1 MKPTNDINIPSWV
14 YSLVGFIMVVT
25 VVVAILFNLQVW
37 TWGQEKLVVH
47 LQPNEWSEQV
57 TTPPGTSY
65 SIDAEVDTE
74 IDFQDGGPPV
84 YIGPSYKDR
93 DHGMRR
99 GIFWL
104 RSCDEGTVTITITR

>member
-1 MKPTNDINIPSWV
+1 MKPTNDINIPNGV
-14 YSLVGFIMVVT
+14 YQLVGVIMVIA

-57 TTPPGTSY
+57 ELPAGVAYRIHSDVET
-65 SIDAEVDTE
+65 EVC
-74 IDFQDGGPPV
+74 FKDGFCGSVDPSEGPDKKWG
-84 YIGPSYKDR
+84 IR
-93 DHGMRR
+93 E